1 MKINIMGADAERRQG
16 LKTLLRRVARQA
28 QYQEVTDWN
37 QAHAAQSRSRPDM
50 IVIDWA
56 QELHPLELQTL
67 LRENPGL
74 PAAVMIDQP
83 AVTQV
88 YMLMSAGATG
98 VIPRTLDPVLV
109 LRALEMVM
117 IGGHFVPPD
126 IIDPQLGRELARRG
140 AGKPLPARR
149 IRTDLDLSPRQQQ
162 IMRCVHM
169 GCTNKTIARM
179 LGISEGTVKIHL
191 TSVFQQLGATNRAA
205 AVAIYNGVQDSHLEI
220 LREEEDLPETGTT
233 EQATPDDI
241 ATASNIVPLPARH
254 ASYPLVNG
262 DDAPPLPIA
271 AQPDA
276 PF

>member
-28 QYQEVTDWN
+28 QYQEVTDWH
-37 QAHAAQSRSRPDM
+37 QARAAQSRSRPDM

-83 AVTQV
+83 AVTEV

-126 IIDPQLGRELARRG
+126 IIDP
-140 AGKPLPARR
+140 
-149 IRTDLDLSPRQQQ
+149 
-162 IMRCVHM
+162 
-169 GCTNKTIARM
+169 
-179 LGISEGTVKIHL
+179 
-191 TSVFQQLGATNRAA
+191 
-205 AVAIYNGVQDSHLEI
+205 
-220 LREEEDLPETGTT
+220 
-233 EQATPDDI
+233 
-241 ATASNIVPLPARH
+241 
-254 ASYPLVNG
+254 
-262 DDAPPLPIA
+262 
-271 AQPDA
+271 
-276 PF
+276 